1 MEYTVSAETKPN
13 PVNGQGLWLDC
24 HPVRENKEHGFN
36 PKSQKGQ
43 GLFTGKKSTAVLPS
57 CAVHST
63 HKIAAHITGP
73 TLEGGG
79 RKQTNA

>member
-1 MEYTVSAETKPN
+1 MARGCGWIVIQLEKTKSMGSTPS
-13 PVNGQGLWLDC
+13 Q
-24 HPVRENKEHGFN
+24 
-36 PKSQKGQ
+36 SQKGE
-43 GLFTGKKSTAVLPS
+43 GLFAGKKSTAVLPS

-63 HKIAAHITGP
+63 LKIVAHITGP